1 MAERTLGL
9 LLRSVALAAV
19 ASALISV
26 SAQRP
31 DEREIVFDSNLDVNA
46 KEIWVIRADGSGLWR
61 LTHSPTGTSN
71 QDPRWSPDGRHIAFA
86 SDRYAPS
93 QERRRREIYVMS
105 RDGSDVQRLTFLLRD
120 CWSPEWSPDG
130 RRIAF
135 VSDEVAA
142 PPAGETRKIIYV
154 MDANGSNIRR
164 LMTNQTFSSQAELT
178 PAWSPDGTRIAFTG
192 MARDQEDSEIY
203 ILELGTLTLT
213 QLTDNNVYDAHVAWS
228 PDGQYLSFESDRDPR
243 GFYVMRPD
251 GSQVV
256 RLTKDHPIDHPRM
269 ENAARWSRDG
279 QRLAFNSTRDYDS
292 NDQGNLE
299 IYVMNR
305 DGSGLR
311 RLTNNSVKDA
321 HPDW

>member
-1 MAERTLGL
+1 MAERTVGL
-9 LLRSVALAAV
+9 LLRSVALAAA
-19 ASALISV
+19 ASAFVSV
-26 SAQRP
+26 SAQRL
-31 DEREIVFDSNLDVNA
+31 DQREIVFDSRLDGS
-46 KEIWVIRADGSGLWR
+46 EIWAIKPDGSGLRR

-71 QDPRWSPDGRHIAFA
+71 QDPRWSPDGRQIAFV
-86 SDRYAPS
+86 SNRYAPS
-93 QERRRREIYVMS
+93 QERPRREIYVMN
-105 RDGSDVQRLTFLLRD
+105 RDGSDVQRLTSLLRD

-135 VSDEVAA
+135 VSDEAAA
-142 PPAGETRKIIYV
+142 PAAGETRKVIYV

-164 LMTNQTFSSQAELT
+164 LMTDQTFSSQAELT

-192 MARDQEDSEIY
+192 LARGQEDHEIY
-203 ILELGTLTLT
+203 ILELETSTLT
-213 QLTDNNVYDAHVAWS
+213 QLTDNNDYDAHVAWS
-228 PDGQYLSFESDRDPR
+228 PDGQHLSFDSDRDPPY
-243 GFYVMRPD
+243 GGIYVMRPD

-256 RLTKDHPIDHPRM
+256 RLTNHPRM

-292 NDQGNLE
+292 NDLRNME

-311 RLTNNSVKDA
+311 RLTNNSVKDT

>member
-1 MAERTLGL
+1 MAERTLVGL

-142 PPAGETRKIIYV
+142 PPAGETRKIIDV

-192 MARDQEDSEIY
+192 MARDQEDFEIY

-213 QLTDNNVYDAHVAWS
+213 QLTDNNAYDAHVAWS
-228 PDGQYLSFESDRDPR
+228 PDGQYLSFDSDRD
-243 GFYVMRPD
+243 GFSEIHVMRID

-256 RLTKDHPIDHPRM
+256 RLTHHPRM
-269 ENAARWSRDG
+269 DNAARWSRDG
-279 QRLAFNSTRDYDS
+279 QRLAFNSTRDS
-292 NDQGNLE
+292 NDDNLNNME
-299 IYVMNR
+299 LYVMNR

-311 RLTNNSVKDA
+311 RLTNNLVKDT